1 MRILLVEPD
10 AQLARTYAQALH
22 DSGHEV
28 VAAKTAQS
36 AIHAADAHKPH
47 LVLLEMQLVS
57 HSGIEFLYEFRSYDD
72 WQNIPVIILS
82 VVPPGE
88 FAGSRQLLEKEL
100 GVTGYYYK
108 PHTSLAQLCQL
119 VNQSTVD
126 V

>member
-10 AQLARTYAQALH
+10 AQLAKTYARVLH
-22 DSGHEV
+22 DDGHEI

-36 AIHAADAHKPH
+36 AIHAADAHQPQ

-82 VVPPGE
+82 IVPPGE
-88 FAGSRQLLEKEL
+88 FSGNRELLEQAL
-100 GVTGYYYK
+100 GVVGYYYK
-108 PHTSLAQLCQL
+108 PHTTLADLRKL
-119 VNQSTVD
+119 VTKVTIGT
-126 V
+126 